1 MKSNKKLEA
10 MVEDLIRKY
19 PKGSD
24 SSLTSD
30 DYEIDDVWLSHY
42 NGYYKVAV
50 TEDRDLHVRL
60 FKYSPDDYAQLQFIS
75 EEVHS
80 GLRGYLKHLYPD
92 AGKRKISRRYNLL
105 SYRLKRGT
113 DRWDKQDD
121 SATWKVDSSA
131 PFAVYVIASNRAGAE
146 MLAKTML
153 SSNGIIPSYM
163 YPKRY
168 APGDTETLAFL
179 TEKLNKQVQAQI
191 EHTASNLENTK
202 KRLESYRS
210 LRESLTSMGTAQLDF
225 LESQQ

>member
-19 PKGSD
+19 PEGSD
-24 SSLTSD
+24 GSLTSD
-30 DYEIDDVWLSHY
+30 DYEMDEVYLSHY

-50 TEDRDLHVRL
+50 TEDRDLRL
-60 FKYSPDDYAQLQFIS
+60 FKYSPDDYAELKFVS
-75 EEVHS
+75 EEVYD
-80 GLRGYLKHLYPD
+80 GLRDYLRHLYPE

-105 SYRLKRGT
+105 SYRLRRGT
-113 DRWDKQDD
+113 DRWEKKDD

-131 PFAVYVIASNRAGAE
+131 PFAVYVIASNRNAAE

-191 EHTASNLENTK
+191 EYTKSSLEKTK
-202 KRLESYRS
+202 QRLESYRS

>member
-19 PKGSD
+19 PQGAD
-24 SSLTSD
+24 GSLTSR
-30 DYEIDDVWLSHY
+30 DYEMDEVWLSHY
-42 NGYYKVAV
+42 NGYYRVAV
-50 TEDRDLHVRL
+50 TEDRDLRL
-60 FKYSPDDYAQLQFIS
+60 LGYSPNDYAELQFIS
-75 EEVHS
+75 DEVHN
-80 GLRGYLKHLYPD
+80 GLRDYLQHLYPD

-105 SYRLKRGT
+105 SYRLRRGI
-113 DRWDKQDD
+113 DRWEKKDD

-131 PFAVYVIASNRAGAE
+131 PFAVYVVAANSNAAE

-153 SSNGIIPSYM
+153 SSNGIIPSYL

-191 EHTASNLENTK
+191 EHTKSNLERTQQ
-202 KRLESYRS
+202 RLESYRS
-210 LRESLTSMGTAQLDF
+210 LRESLESMGTAQLDF

>member
-30 DYEIDDVWLSHY
+30 DYEMDEVYLSHY

-50 TEDRDLHVRL
+50 TEDRDLRL
-60 FKYSPDDYAQLQFIS
+60 FKYSPDDYAELKFIS
-75 EEVHS
+75 SEVYD
-80 GLRGYLKHLYPD
+80 GLKGYLRHLYPE
-92 AGKRKISRRYNLL
+92 AGKRKISRRHNLL
-105 SYRLKRGT
+105 SYRLKCGI
-113 DRWDKQDD
+113 DRWEKKDD

-131 PFAVYVIASNRAGAE
+131 PFAVYVIASNRNAAE

-191 EHTASNLENTK
+191 EHTKSNLEKTK
-202 KRLESYRS
+202 QRLESYNS
-210 LRESLTSMGTAQLDF
+210 LRESLTSMGSAQLDF